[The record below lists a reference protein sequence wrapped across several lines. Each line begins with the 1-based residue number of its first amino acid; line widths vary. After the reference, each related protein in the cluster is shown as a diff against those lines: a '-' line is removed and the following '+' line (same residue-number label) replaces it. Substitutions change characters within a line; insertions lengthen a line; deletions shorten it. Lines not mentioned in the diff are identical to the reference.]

1 MERIG
6 AIPKFDVDPLDASC
20 NFRVQ
25 RRFGEFGNPLS
36 MKASS
41 AVGSISLAELVGVFT
56 ILLAGCASCK
66 PGKPGKP
73 KAYHVTVNLDES
85 LKQGSVLVDLV
96 AANPASLPRWEAYS
110 MGKYWK
116 DGDPMRNDADKVT
129 LSFVTGQS
137 LTNELGRMDAKWNK
151 WLAQGATHLVVLA
164 DLPGARQDKAG
175 TQDERRQV
183 VTLDPCNWPDKTTN
197 LLIQVQ
203 RSGINILTPP
213 RPVK

>member
-1 MERIG
+1 
-6 AIPKFDVDPLDASC
+6 
-20 NFRVQ
+20 
-25 RRFGEFGNPLS
+25 
-36 MKASS
+36 MKSS
-41 AVGSISLAELVGVFT
+41 SVVGSFSLAVLTAAVSVFLT
-56 ILLAGCASCK
+56 GCFASCK

-129 LSFVTGQS
+129 LSFVSGQS
-137 LTNELGRMDAKWNK
+137 LTNEFTRANAKWAK
-151 WLAQGATHLVVLA
+151 WLAQGATHIVVLA
-164 DLPGARQDKAG
+164 DLPGARTDKAG
-175 TQDERRQV
+175 TQDERRQIV
-183 VTLDPCNWPDKTTN
+183 SLDPCSWPNKTTN
-197 LLIQVQ
+197 LMIQVQ